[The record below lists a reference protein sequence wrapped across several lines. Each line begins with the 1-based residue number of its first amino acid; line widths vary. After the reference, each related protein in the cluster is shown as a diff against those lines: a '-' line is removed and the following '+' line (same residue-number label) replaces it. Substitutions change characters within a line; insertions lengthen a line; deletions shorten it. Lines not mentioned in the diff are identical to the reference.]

1 MSMLKAT
8 YGHMTVNYKIEQYCR
23 CHLRTYLTV
32 DFSLVITD
40 ICPCTEFV
48 NYVRSAIITQ
58 ATGQAMYSFQLEKF
72 KGFFYRFYFFVRQI
86 TSAFLQFLSKTL

>member
-58 ATGQAMYSFQLEKF
+58 ATDGPSVVVVCQFQGRKF
-72 KGFFYRFYFFVRQI
+72 
-86 TSAFLQFLSKTL
+86 S